1 MTPLGPPMVFFW
13 VQMVP
18 TNHAGCVPPRST
30 DIRPFGATR
39 ATYGKKY
46 LIYDIFGPFPNP
58 PHGPLWQFWW
68 VQMAPTDHPGCI
80 PPRSNRDP
88 LRSIHLE
95 PPGPGM
101 ASYIPYM
108 TFWTIFRPK
117 ITILW
122 PNDPPVGSSSVSR
135 MDKLGLKLPKNIQKS
150 M

>member
-58 PHGPLWQFWW
+58 P
-68 VQMAPTDHPGCI
+68 TD
-80 PPRSNRDP
+80 
-88 LRSIHLE
+88 
-95 PPGPGM
+95 
-101 ASYIPYM
+101 PYGN
-108 TFWTIFRPK
+108 FGGSKWRQQ
-117 ITILW
+117 TILDVSH
-122 PNDPPVGSSSVSR
+122 PDPTE
-135 MDKLGLKLPKNIQKS
+135 IH
-150 M
+150 